1 MIEKC
6 DICGFEYESTAHF
19 CGKCGVDLREPK
31 TVDNVTLD
39 TTPPQPIKKK
49 SKSSS
54 KNEDIKDDSII
65 KWCLISALCNSY
77 QMTFP
82 IFINLVLSFADGKK
96 HLGFCDCPACNRG
109 YRELLAYVTSGT
121 EKKKLTASS
130 REIVIKARET
140 KIDGMKFDVSHFL
153 SRENIAGDDK
163 SKPGHELPRKE
174 QVNADKITIEINP
187 DVLENAVYNILKSE
201 RGRVLIQ
208 QIKKEKR
215 KVEG

>member
-1 MIEKC
+1 MLEKC

-31 TVDNVTLD
+31 TVDNVTID
-39 TTPPQPIKKK
+39 TTPSQPIKKK
-49 SKSSS
+49 PKSSS
-54 KNEDIKDDSII
+54 KNEDLKDDSII

-82 IFINLVLSFADGKK
+82 IFFNLVLSFADGKK
-96 HLGFCDCPACNRG
+96 HLGFCDCPSCNRG

-140 KIDGMKFDVSHFL
+140 KIDGMKLIFPIFYLGKKLRVMINLNQNTNYQKRNRETPIKSLSKLILMFLKMRFLTFLKVKKDVF
-153 SRENIAGDDK
+153 
-163 SKPGHELPRKE
+163 
-174 QVNADKITIEINP
+174 
-187 DVLENAVYNILKSE
+187 
-201 RGRVLIQ
+201 
-208 QIKKEKR
+208 
-215 KVEG
+215 